1 MPIPKTG
8 ETFEAALEGF
18 RAAAE
23 GIARAHFDRNDYTF
37 AIPVIEIAKGGRKY
51 AKLIQTEDDPETGE
65 RRAYSSSVHSFVE
78 KATGDIFKPAS
89 FKAPA
94 KHARGN
100 IYRDN
105 GRNSMN
111 DAAHVKYLR

>member
-8 ETFEAALEGF
+8 ETFDAALEGF

-23 GIARAHFDRNDYTF
+23 EILRAHFAANDFTF
-37 AIPVIEIAKGGRKY
+37 AIPTIEIAKGGRKY
-51 AKLIQTEDDPETGE
+51 AKLIAGENDPKTGE
-65 RRAYSSSVHSFVE
+65 ARPSRSVHSFVD
-78 KATGDIFKPAS
+78 KATGEIFKPAS

-94 KHARGN
+94 KHARGS

-105 GRNSMN
+105 GRDSMT
-111 DAAHVKYLR
+111 ASAHVKYLR